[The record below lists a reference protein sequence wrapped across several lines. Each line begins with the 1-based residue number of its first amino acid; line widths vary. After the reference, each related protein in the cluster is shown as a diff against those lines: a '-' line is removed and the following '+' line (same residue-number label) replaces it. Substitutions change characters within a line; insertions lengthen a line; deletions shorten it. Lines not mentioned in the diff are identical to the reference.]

1 MGILFN
7 PFFMKNLFI
16 ISLLLISFG
25 VVAQDLVYTKSV
37 ISELCKEKYF
47 GRGYVNNGD
56 SIAASYLAN
65 EFEKI
70 GLDKYKNSY
79 YQEYTTDINRLIEM
93 PVFVFGDQ
101 ELEPAYD
108 YIVIPSSPDVEGKF
122 KIEWITKTTLTNQW
136 VLRHFLTEDHSQ
148 NIICIDSTELN
159 NPELYAFANTIF
171 SKNYIGA
178 KGVIEGSGRLK
189 YTART
194 KLNEHINIQIVP
206 GKINREADSVYIKIV
221 NDFVEDYKTKN
232 VVGYLKGKTDSIVLF
247 TAHYDHLG
255 MMGNVMYPGAN
266 DNASGVSMV
275 LNLAKYYQSEKKLP
289 YTMVFVLFSGE
300 EAGLLGSTY
309 MTENPPF
316 ELSKIKVMFNFD
328 MVGTGEKGVMMLN
341 AKEYPDVDSLINE
354 MNINKDYFDQMTST
368 GATWSS
374 DHAPFYEK
382 GVKAVFICT
391 HGANSNYHQPTDI
404 PEDLNLAAYEDI
416 FRFVI
421 DFVNRY

>member
-1 MGILFN
+1 
-7 PFFMKNLFI
+7 MKNLF
-16 ISLLLISFG
+16 
-25 VVAQDLVYTKSV
+25 VVLFVCLRLAVFSQDMTYTKS
-37 ISELCKEKYF
+37 IINELCSEKYY
-47 GRGYVNNGD
+47 GRGYVNYGD
-56 SIAASYLAN
+56 SIAACFLAE
-65 EFEKI
+65 EFDKI
-70 GLDKYKNSY
+70 GLDKFWKTY
-79 YQEYTTDINRLIEM
+79 YQEYTTDINRLVEM
-93 PVFVFGDQ
+93 PVFVFGDSK
-101 ELEPAYD
+101 LNPTTD
-108 YIVIPSSPDVEGKF
+108 FIIIPSSPNVEGKY
-122 KIEWITKTTLTNQW
+122 KVEWITKTTLTNQW
-136 VLRHFLTEDHSQ
+136 VLRHFLSDDHSN

-171 SKNYIGA
+171 AKNYINA

-194 KLNEHINIQIVP
+194 KINEYISIQVIP
-206 GKINREADSVYIKIV
+206 EKINKEADSVYIKIV
-221 NDFVEDYKTKN
+221 NDFVEDYKTRN
-232 VVGYLKGKTDSIVLF
+232 VVGFVKGKTDSVVLI

-275 LNLAKYYQSEKKLP
+275 LNLAKFYKSGKKP
-289 YTMVFVLFSGE
+289 EYTMVFALFSGE

-309 MTENPPF
+309 MANNAPF

-341 AKEYPDVDSLINE
+341 AKEYPDVDSLLNE
-354 MNINKDYFDQMTST
+354 MNNEQQYFEKMTCT

-391 HGANSNYHQPTDI
+391 HGDNNNYHQPTDI
-404 PEDLNLAAYEDI
+404 LDDLNFAAYQDI

-421 DFVNRY
+421 DCIERY